1 MPENII
7 ALTEKQRIELLMLLV
22 DIYMTGRY
30 QDQENSTLAK
40 DFHNKIK
47 AIKPSITI
55 MKVDYYYTESE
66 KYFSVTLTNET
77 NSLIAFDGYACK
89 GFTFNNPFKNS
100 EGFYNLDF

>member
-7 ALTEKQRIELLMLLV
+7 VFTEEQRIELLMLLP

-30 QDQENSTLAK
+30 QDQEDSTLVK
-40 DFHNKIK
+40 DFHDKIK

-55 MKVDYYYTESE
+55 MKVDYYYTESK
-66 KYFSVTLTNET
+66 KYFTVTLTNEI
-77 NSLIAFDGYACK
+77 NSLFAFDNYACK